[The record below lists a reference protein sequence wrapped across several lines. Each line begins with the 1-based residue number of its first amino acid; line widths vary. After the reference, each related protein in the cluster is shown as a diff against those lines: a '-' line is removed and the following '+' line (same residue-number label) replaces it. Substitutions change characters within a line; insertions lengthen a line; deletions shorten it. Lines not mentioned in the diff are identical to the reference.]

1 MQKVNLKSDTVTL
14 PTQEMMDAIMH
25 AELGDDVTREDPTV
39 NRFEAYAA
47 ELFGKEAALLV
58 SSGTMGNLVAV
69 LAQTSCRRPEII
81 AEEHSHIIVWE
92 GGSYSHF
99 GGIATCTITGE
110 NETGV
115 LSPEKVEAAIRDES
129 NLHFPRTCLICM
141 ENTHN
146 WSGGTVV
153 TVDQIKAVR
162 AVADRHGIPMHLD
175 GARVFNAAVA
185 LGVPVRAITDEFITA
200 QICLSKGLS
209 APMGSVVVGPKDV
222 IDEARHMRKM
232 LGGGLR
238 QAGIIAA
245 AGQIAL
251 EKMPA
256 RLAEDHACAK
266 MLAEGLAK
274 IEGIR
279 IDLESV
285 QSNMVRI
292 EVDGLGMTGQQF
304 VDAIE
309 AYGILAGTTPAIHR
323 VRFVTHRHIGE
334 AEVKRA
340 LEACERVAE
349 AARKAC

>member
-1 MQKVNLKSDTVTL
+1 MQKVNLRSDTVTL
-14 PTQEMMDAIMH
+14 PTPEMMDAILH
-25 AELGDDVTREDPTV
+25 AELGDDVTQDDPTV
-39 NRFEAYAA
+39 NRLEAYAA
-47 ELFGKEAALLV
+47 DYFGKEAALLV

-69 LAQTSCRRPEII
+69 LAQTGCRRPEII

-99 GGIATCTITGE
+99 GGVATRTITGE
-110 NETGV
+110 QETGV
-115 LSPEKVEAAIRDES
+115 LDPDKVEAAIRDDS
-129 NLHFPRTCLICM
+129 NLHYPRTCLICM

-175 GARVFNAAVA
+175 GARVFNAAIA
-185 LGVPVRAITDEFITA
+185 LGVPVRAITDEFTTA

-209 APMGSVVVGPKDV
+209 APMGSVVVGPKAV

-245 AGQIAL
+245 AGLVAL
-251 EKMPA
+251 EKMTD
-256 RLAEDHACAK
+256 RLAEDHAHARA
-266 MLAEGLAK
+266 LAEGLAK
-274 IEGIR
+274 IDGIR
-279 IDLESV
+279 IDLHSV

-292 EVDGLGMTGQQF
+292 EVDALGMTGQQF
-304 VDAIE
+304 VDGIA
-309 AYGILAGTTPAIHR
+309 AYGILAGTTPAINR
-323 VRFVTHRHIGE
+323 VRFVTHRHITD
-334 AEVKRA
+334 ADVARA
-340 LEACERVAE
+340 IDACAAVAE
-349 AARKAC
+349 AARKR